1 VTDTAPMSANNH
13 PGPEEIAAYLSNVL
27 PPDARAVVDA
37 HLSQCRSCRRQ
48 VTSAQALLRTRPR
61 SMRWLAIPVAAAI
74 VIVLIRPGTRRD
86 DARTPQSELQRARA
100 GSLTTDVALVAVTPA
115 DGDTIRGVS
124 PRFTWRSRGPDVL
137 YHLSLTDARGRAL
150 WTIDT
155 RDTTVVLSPNVR
167 LEVGTRYFWLVDALS
182 ATAVSWTTGTRTF
195 VVSR

>member
-1 VTDTAPMSANNH
+1 MSADNH
-13 PGPEEIAAYLSNVL
+13 PGPEEVAAYLSNAL

-37 HLSQCRSCRRQ
+37 HLSRCRSCRRQ

-61 SMRWLAIPVAAAI
+61 SMRWLAIAAAAAI
-74 VIVLIRPGTRRD
+74 AIVLIRPWTRRD
-86 DARTPQSELQRARA
+86 GATTPPSEVQRARA
-100 GSLTTDVALVAVTPA
+100 GSLTTDATITAVTPA
-115 DGDTIRGVS
+115 DGDTIRDVS

-137 YHLSLTDARGRAL
+137 YHLSLSDASGRAL

-167 LEVGTRYFWLVDALS
+167 LDVGTRYYWLVDALS
-182 ATAVSWTTGTRTF
+182 ASAVSWTTETRTF